1 MKKVYFI
8 TILLGLIF
16 SINSMANEITAIKA
30 SKNMENGLL
39 VIDVRN
45 KEEWQET
52 GIIPN
57 SILIQMLSS
66 ARTIRKEYVSELLT
80 ALGDDKDINVAIIC
94 HSGGRSSATVS
105 LLQDRGVNNI
115 FNISEGMVGN
125 GSTTGWV
132 NRNLPVIEC
141 NEECK

>member
-1 MKKVYFI
+1 MKKIYFI
-8 TILLGLIF
+8 AVLLALIF
-16 SINSMANEITAIKA
+16 SFHSLANEITAIKA
-30 SKNMENGLL
+30 AENMKNGLI

-45 KEEWQET
+45 KEEWTET

-57 SILIQMLSS
+57 SILIQMLSTG
-66 ARTIRKEYVSELLT
+66 RTIRKEYISDLLT

-105 LLQDRGVNNI
+105 MLQDKGFNNI

-132 NRNLPVIEC
+132 NRNLPVIGC
-141 NEECK
+141 NKECK